1 MITSQIW
8 CQLTCQAVA
17 PPTYQVSENN
27 SSFSSGAGF
36 LQNIRLL
43 AELMQQVC
51 NTKCMN
57 VYKLVQGVLRFSET
71 LKQSSDDRVYVTG
84 V

>member
-1 MITSQIW
+1 M
-8 CQLTCQAVA
+8 A
-17 PPTYQVSENN
+17 PPTYQVSDNN
-27 SSFSSGAGF
+27 SCFSRGAGL
-36 LQNIRLL
+36 LQNKTI

-51 NTKCMN
+51 NTERMN
-57 VYKLVQGVLRFSET
+57 VYKLVQGVLRLSET